1 MNENYGL
8 LEIVVKILVLK
19 VTTEGKEKQ
28 LLLLLATHLVQ
39 RNLQAR
45 RLIQR
50 NLPRNIFH

>member
-28 LLLLLATHLVQ
+28 SLLLLATHLVQ
-39 RNLQAR
+39 RILLAR
-45 RLIQR
+45 RLI
-50 NLPRNIFH
+50 